1 MVTQRL
7 TGAQIIVEYLVKQG
21 VRHAAG
27 IPGHGC
33 WTLVDA
39 LLERSDAIRSIQVM
53 HEQSAVHLADGYYR
67 ASGDPMLA
75 FTSIGPG
82 AAVGELSLLDRGPRT
97 ATVTCDTDCT
107 VLVLGAREF
116 TALLD
121 EVPGLTHKVLSRLA
135 AWVRDLDSQVYG

>member
-1 MVTQRL
+1 LFSALSRKELQRVAKVSDEVQVAAGHVL
-7 TGAQIIVEYLVKQG
+7 AKQGDVGREMFVLVKG
-21 VRHAAG
+21 TATVKRNNRKITG
-27 IPGHGC
+27 
-33 WTLVDA
+33 
-39 LLERSDAIRSIQVM
+39 
-53 HEQSAVHLADGYYR
+53 
-67 ASGDPMLA
+67 
-75 FTSIGPG
+75 IGPG
-82 AAVGELSLLDRGPRT
+82 SAVGELSLLDRGPRT

>member
-1 MVTQRL
+1 MAGRDAYLDHLGSIGLFSALSRKELQRVAKVSDEVKVPAGHVL
-7 TGAQIIVEYLVKQG
+7 AKQG
-21 VRHAAG
+21 DVGREMFVLVAG
-27 IPGHGC
+27 VATVKRNNRKI
-33 WTLVDA
+33 T
-39 LLERSDAIRSIQVM
+39 
-53 HEQSAVHLADGYYR
+53 
-67 ASGDPMLA
+67 
-75 FTSIGPG
+75 TIGPG

-121 EVPGLTHKVLSRLA
+121 EVPGLTHKVVSRLA

>member
-1 MVTQRL
+1 MAGRDAHLEQLGSIGLFSALSKKELQRVARSSDEVKVPSGHEL
-7 TGAQIIVEYLVKQG
+7 ARQGDVGREMFVIVSGEATVKRNG
-21 VRHAAG
+21 RK
-27 IPGHGC
+27 I
-33 WTLVDA
+33 T
-39 LLERSDAIRSIQVM
+39 
-53 HEQSAVHLADGYYR
+53 
-67 ASGDPMLA
+67 
-75 FTSIGPG
+75 TIGPG

-121 EVPGLTHKVLSRLA
+121 EVPGLTHKVLARLA